1 MRQRGRKSRANLSV
15 VPATLP
21 QRPEPPADLTPEQA
35 DEWTR
40 IVASLPVSYF
50 APENYALL
58 SQLVRHV
65 SYGRSIAALIDET
78 DQMTKDGLNRY
89 GRLLK
94 MHQRES
100 MAIASLSTKL
110 RLTVQSRLRPSTAA
124 SLAANAPTQRKP
136 WDSDG
141 SR

>member
-1 MRQRGRKSRANLSV
+1 MRQRGRKSRSNLTV
-15 VPATLP
+15 VPSTLP
-21 QRPEPPADLTPEQA
+21 QRPEPPAELTEEQA

-40 IVASLPVSYF
+40 IVASLPVNYF

-65 SYGRSIAALIDET
+65 SYGRFIAALIDET

-94 MHQRES
+94 MHQREG

-136 WDSDG
+136 WDYDG